1 MRRFGMRPGPDDD
14 HDETARR
21 RHALTP
27 RELEEAYG
35 VLRAVARRLLSGRG
49 GTLDPTALVHEAWLK
64 VTESGHRSVS
74 KAHFIALSVRVL
86 RQLLV
91 DAVRARNAAKRGGV
105 RARVTLSGLDAP
117 PGAPWEVIDL
127 DRALEALAALE
138 PRRARIAELRIFGGL
153 EHEEIAS
160 ALEVSLSTVARE
172 WRQARAWLIA
182 HLEPTP

>member
-1 MRRFGMRPGPDDD
+1 MRPGPDDD
-14 HDETARR
+14 SDETPRR
-21 RHALTP
+21 EAELTP
-27 RELEEAYG
+27 LELEEAYG

-64 VTESGHRSVS
+64 VTESGNRSSS

-91 DAVRARNAAKRGGV
+91 DAARARNAAKRGGA

-127 DRALEALAALE
+127 DRALEALAALA

-172 WRQARAWLIA
+172 WRQARAWLIS
-182 HLEPTP
+182 HLEPSP